1 MLNIFY
7 RDSHLQGRM
16 SGPKK
21 VIQNLFRSL
30 EDTGVSFATNQE
42 KYENNLF
49 LHWDPYQ
56 VNNYATLKN
65 KDKLLVGPQ
74 VWPFAPEFQQLT
86 EYGKIIT
93 PSQWVADL
101 YTNFFHVKGTL
112 NWPVAIYAP
121 EIEEKEPEIDFLI
134 YFKNRPRNHL
144 MVVLNHLQ
152 ERGLTFT
159 LLEYGNYSQEQF
171 KLALS
176 SVRFCVIIDNTE
188 SQGVATQE
196 MMAANKP
203 LFVLDQPVWDH
214 MGQEYAVPATSV
226 PYWSNECGEKITR
239 PEEIE
244 DVFDRFYS
252 NLDNYTPKDFV
263 DRELSPQKTVQILLD
278 HYAS

>member
-1 MLNIFY
+1 
-7 RDSHLQGRM
+7 M

-21 VIQNLFRSL
+21 VIQNLLRSL

-56 VNNYATLKN
+56 VQNYVELKH

-101 YTNFFHVKGTL
+101 YTKFFDVRGTL

-121 EIEEKEPEIDFLI
+121 EISNEIATDCLVYYKNRSGDHLQIVLDFL
-134 YFKNRPRNHL
+134 NT
-144 MVVLNHLQ
+144 
-152 ERGLTFT
+152 RGITYT
-159 LLEYGNYSQEQF
+159 GLEYGNYSQEEF
-171 KLALS
+171 MESLA

-188 SQGVATQE
+188 SQGIATQE

>member
-101 YTNFFHVKGTL
+101 YTNFFQVKGTL

>member
-56 VNNYATLKN
+56 INNYATLKN

-101 YTNFFHVKGTL
+101 YTKFFNVRGTL
-112 NWPVAIYAP
+112 NWPVAIYEP
-121 EIEEKEPEIDFLI
+121 EIEEKDPELDCLI

-144 MVVLNHLQ
+144 MVVLSHLQ

-188 SQGVATQE
+188 SQGIATQE

-214 MGQEYAVPATSV
+214 MGQEYAVSATSV

-244 DVFDRFYS
+244 DVFGRFYS

>member
-42 KYENNLF
+42 KYENNLL

-56 VNNYATLKN
+56 VNNYDTLKN

-101 YTNFFHVKGTL
+101 YAKFFDVRGTL

-134 YFKNRPRNHL
+134 YFKNRARNHL

-188 SQGVATQE
+188 SQGIATQE

-214 MGQEYAVPATSV
+214 MGQEYAIPATSV